1 MLFIGCGDIGDF
13 LGRLLLHRFTPNSTR
28 LPLQW
33 KQVFFVGYSGSYV
46 PSLSDFSA
54 THRRKLEIQQL
65 EMAPTEFVA
74 ELRARW
80 EGHRAARPRPT
91 VPVLPPSPDAP
102 IFIRYLRE
110 DSDAA
115 RRLRDA
121 ITRLGGDVWL
131 DERLLQPGDVCDDE
145 ILTAIHRTVRLFVPI
160 ISANTE
166 REEKGYICR
175 EWRAAVDRADRR
187 VGRPFIVPVIVDE
200 DYEGDPSRYRRMPE
214 GFRHLHFGRAPAGDP
229 DADLLDT
236 LRTEIR
242 AIRRRTPWA

>member
-13 LGRLLLHRFTPNSTR
+13 LGRLLLHRFTPNRTR

-91 VPVLPPSPDAP
+91 VPVLLLRRTRPSSSATCG
-102 IFIRYLRE
+102 R
-110 DSDAA
+110 
-115 RRLRDA
+115 
-121 ITRLGGDVWL
+121 
-131 DERLLQPGDVCDDE
+131 
-145 ILTAIHRTVRLFVPI
+145 ILTRPDGCATRSPGSGGTCGWT
-160 ISANTE
+160 SD
-166 REEKGYICR
+166 GCS
-175 EWRAAVDRADRR
+175 RAMHATMR
-187 VGRPFIVPVIVDE
+187 F
-200 DYEGDPSRYRRMPE
+200 
-214 GFRHLHFGRAPAGDP
+214 
-229 DADLLDT
+229 
-236 LRTEIR
+236 
-242 AIRRRTPWA
+242 

>member
-1 MLFIGCGDIGDF
+1 M
-13 LGRLLLHRFTPNSTR
+13 
-28 LPLQW
+28 
-33 KQVFFVGYSGSYV
+33 
-46 PSLSDFSA
+46 
-54 THRRKLEIQQL
+54 
-65 EMAPTEFVA
+65 
-74 ELRARW
+74 
-80 EGHRAARPRPT
+80 
-91 VPVLPPSPDAP
+91 
-102 IFIRYLRE
+102 
-110 DSDAA
+110 
-115 RRLRDA
+115 
-121 ITRLGGDVWL
+121 WL

-214 GFRHLHFGRAPAGDP
+214 SFRHLHFGRAPAGDP